1 MLPFKA
7 PCFWNSVINQSV
19 VNTPGVKG
27 WEAQLGCW
35 LSQHLLFSAVILVQP
50 YSVLKKMRVWNET
63 LQLWATAQM
72 VWGSCLL
79 MQKITPHL
87 QGMFCLSCLDW
98 HLHFRQPS
106 RCRHIGIFKV
116 SLGSYFEVHIFLL
129 TEMKTAQ
136 DPWARTVWRLWWGRA
151 WSFC

>member
-1 MLPFKA
+1 MSYCSNGMRFL
-7 PCFWNSVINQSV
+7 SVN
-19 VNTPGVKG
+19 
-27 WEAQLGCW
+27 A
-35 LSQHLLFSAVILVQP
+35 
-50 YSVLKKMRVWNET
+50 
-63 LQLWATAQM
+63 
-72 VWGSCLL
+72 
-79 MQKITPHL
+79 KITPHL

-136 DPWARTVWRLWWGRA
+136 DP
-151 WSFC
+151 